1 MANVA
6 VAPRTPARARARSA
20 AGRRRLERA
29 GAYAA
34 MALLL
39 AYTLWPFAW
48 TLLTSLKPDEF
59 VLSRHLTVLP
69 RITLKHYAD
78 IFAFGIIL
86 VFFKNTLIV
95 SLATMALTFLVV
107 TPAAYAV
114 AVLAVRGTK
123 AVTVA
128 MLAVQM
134 MPGILLVIPLYLLLR
149 SLSLINTYAG
159 LVIAYS
165 SFSVSFCYLFAVA
178 YFRRIPRELFE
189 AAFVDG
195 CTPLRGLWRI
205 GLPIAA
211 PGLMVTAVFALIHAW
226 SDFLFANTF
235 MNSLSMRTLTVGLQ
249 TMQTSAGQIAWG
261 DLTAA
266 AIFAIAPIV
275 VAFAIASRYIVA
287 GLTAGSVRE

>member
-1 MANVA
+1 MANLAA
-6 VAPRTPARARARSA
+6 VPQSPARPRARSVA
-20 AGRRRLERA
+20 VRRGLERA
-29 GAYAA
+29 GAYTA

-48 TLLTSLKPDEF
+48 TLLTSLKPDEL
-59 VLSRHLTVLP
+59 VLSQHLTLLP
-69 RITLKHYAD
+69 RLTWKHYHD

-86 VFFKNTLIV
+86 VFLKNTLIV
-95 SLATMALTFLVV
+95 SVATMALTFLVV
-107 TPAAYAV
+107 TPAAFAV
-114 AVLAVRGTK
+114 SVLSVPGAR

-128 MLAVQM
+128 MLGVQM
-134 MPGILLVIPLYLLLR
+134 MPGILLVIPLYLLLS
-149 SLSLINTYAG
+149 SLRAINTYPG
-159 LVIAYS
+159 LVIAYA

-195 CTPLRGLWRI
+195 CGPLRGLWRI

-226 SDFLFANTF
+226 SDFLFAYTF
-235 MNSLSMRTLTVGLQ
+235 TNSLRMSTLTVGLR

-287 GLTAGSVRE
+287 GLTAGSIRD